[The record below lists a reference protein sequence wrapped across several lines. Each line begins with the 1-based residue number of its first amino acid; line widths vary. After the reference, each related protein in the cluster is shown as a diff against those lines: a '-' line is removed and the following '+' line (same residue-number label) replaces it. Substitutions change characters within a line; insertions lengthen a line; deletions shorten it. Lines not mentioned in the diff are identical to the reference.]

1 MKRRFPVVAAIVVAL
16 AVPGIAWALFVNGGF
31 EAGDFSSWTKTTFLN
46 TGGLTGTPP
55 FSGASITRAAGGS
68 DQSAVVTAGTPET
81 GVDPVLGATA
91 TLKYPKFGT
100 YTGRV
105 NGTTPNYVSNAIKQ
119 QSVVSSGD
127 VDPSDSLV
135 HIRFAYAP
143 VLENPGHPVA
153 QQPYFYIGVRNIT
166 KGNALLFESLNF
178 SNQSGVPWK
187 TSPINSGVLYTDWQI
202 ADIAPGNSQLAVGD
216 NVEIEV
222 IGAGCAQGGHYG
234 YVYVDAFGS
243 VLPGLSVVKTANKTL
258 VSPGDSLTYTF
269 TYRNSGSTAVNNVVV
284 NETIPAQTTFSS
296 VSNPGACSFAA
307 GVVTCNFGTMNA
319 GDSGTF
325 TVTVTINAGATV
337 SINNGNYT
345 IAGTGVGAS
354 LGPLVSV
361 PITGLPADISV
372 TKTVSPT
379 SITPPGDLTY
389 TVTVNNA
396 GPNTATGVTVTDT
409 LPAQLS
415 FVSAAASQGVCT
427 GVSTIT
433 CTLGSINMGGS
444 ATVTIVGHATSV
456 GGAIVN
462 TATATGSFT
471 DPNPGDN
478 TASATASAGQ
488 TAETPIPTLSG
499 WGLMLLGVLVAMVGW
514 FALRRGVL

>member
-1 MKRRFPVVAAIVVAL
+1 MKRRFPIVAAIVVAL

-31 EAGDFSSWTKTTFLN
+31 EAGDFSSWTKTTFMN
-46 TGGLTGTPP
+46 TGGLTGSPP

-68 DQSAVVTAGTPET
+68 DQSAIVTAGTPET
-81 GVDPVLGATA
+81 GVDPQLGATA

-105 NGTTPNYVSNAIKQ
+105 NGNITGYISNSIIQ
-119 QSVVSSGD
+119 QSVVASGD

-143 VLENPGHPVA
+143 VLENPGHSPEI
-153 QQPYFYIGVRNIT
+153 QPYFYIGVKNVT

-216 NVEIEV
+216 TVEIEV
-222 IGAGCAQGGHYG
+222 IGADCAAGGHYG

-243 VLPGLSVVKTANKTL
+243 LLPGLSVVKAANKTL
-258 VSPGDSLTYTF
+258 LSPGDSLTYTF
-269 TYRNSGSTAVNNVVV
+269 TYRNSGSTAVGSVVV
-284 NETIPAQTTFSS
+284 TETIPAQTTFSS
-296 VSNPGACSFAA
+296 VSDAACSFAA

-319 GDSGTF
+319 GASGTF
-325 TVTVTINAGATV
+325 TVTVTVNAGATV
-337 SINNGNYT
+337 SIDNGNYT

-361 PITGLPADISV
+361 PITGPPADISV

-379 SITPPGDLTY
+379 SVTPPADLTY

-396 GPNTATGVTVTDT
+396 GPNTATGVTVTDS

-415 FVSAAASQGVCT
+415 FVSAVASQGVCT

-433 CTLGSINMGGS
+433 CSLGSINMGAS
-444 ATVTIVGHATSV
+444 ATVTIVGHASSP

-478 TASATASAGQ
+478 TASASAAAGE
-488 TAETPIPTLSG
+488 AVIPTLSG

>member
-1 MKRRFPVVAAIVVAL
+1 MKRRFPIVAAIVVAL

-31 EAGDFSSWTKTTFLN
+31 EAGDFSSWTKSTFLN
-46 TGGLTGTPP
+46 SGGLTGTPP
-55 FSGASITRAAGGS
+55 FSGASITRAAGGF
-68 DQSAVVTAGTPET
+68 DQSAVVTAATPET
-81 GVDPVLGATA
+81 GVDPQLGATA
-91 TLKYPKFGT
+91 TLKFPKFGL
-100 YTGRV
+100 YSGRV
-105 NGTTPNYVSNAIKQ
+105 NYSAINYVSNSIVQ
-119 QSVVSSGD
+119 QSVVASGD

-143 VLENPGHPVA
+143 VLENPGHA
-153 QQPYFYIGVRNIT
+153 ANIQPYFYIGVKNVT

-216 NVEIEV
+216 TVEIEV
-222 IGAGCAQGGHYG
+222 IGADCAASGHYG

-243 VLPGLSVVKTANKTL
+243 SLPGLSVVKTANRTL
-258 VSPGDSLTYTF
+258 VSPGDALTYTF
-269 TYRNSGSTAVNNVVV
+269 TYRNTGSTAVNSVVV
-284 NETIPAQTTFSS
+284 TETIPAQTTFTS
-296 VSNPGACSFAA
+296 VSDAACAFAA

-319 GDSGTF
+319 GASATF
-325 TVTVTINAGATV
+325 QVIVSINAGATV
-337 SINNGNYT
+337 SIDNGNYT
-345 IAGTGVGAS
+345 IAGTGVGTT

-361 PITGLPADISV
+361 PLLGAPADISV

-415 FVSAAASQGVCT
+415 FVSAVASQGVCT

-433 CTLGSINMGGS
+433 CSLGSITMGGS
-444 ATVTIVGHATSV
+444 ATVTIVGHATSA